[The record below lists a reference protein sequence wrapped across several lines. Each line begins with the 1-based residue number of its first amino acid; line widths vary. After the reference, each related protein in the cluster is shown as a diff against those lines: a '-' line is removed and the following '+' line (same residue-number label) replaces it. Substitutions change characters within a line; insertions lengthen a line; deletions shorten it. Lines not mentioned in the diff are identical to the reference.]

1 MIIQGDISSLPP
13 DSTKYQVVVRADEIG
28 KGLPMYLKTRYAFHA
43 PTSKQEQEF
52 REELVKELLDLP
64 LDPTL
69 ETREFAL

>member
-1 MIIQGDISSLPP
+1 VTRRHPAAGTDGIIENRFG
-13 DSTKYQVVVRADEIG
+13 RE
-28 KGLPMYLKTRYAFHA
+28 TRYAFDA